1 VTDLAEPLPGVVLA
15 KNPHPATGYLL
26 YLGAAVLFALNGTV
40 SKTLLLGG
48 MEATRLTQLRVTAAF
63 VILFVFIALT
73 RRSALHLRR
82 SELRILAAYGVL
94 GISGAQFLYFLAI
107 ERMPIGMALLIE
119 FTAPLMIAIWLRF
132 GLGHP
137 TRRAVWAAL
146 MAALVGLATVAQVWE
161 GFTLD
166 AFGVAAAFGSAV
178 ALAIYYVTADIQVR
192 RTQPRD
198 AVSLTMWGMGA
209 ATLFWAVIQPWWS
222 FPLDALGSNLH
233 LFGPSGPDVP
243 ASALATWMVVLGTVV
258 PFSLVV
264 LSMQHLRAS
273 QASVVGMTEPVFAT
287 AIAWIV
293 LGEAFAPVQVA
304 GAAIVL
310 GGVLVAERN
319 R

>member
-1 VTDLAEPLPGVVLA
+1 MTDLAEPLPGVVLA

-48 MEATRLTQLRVTAAF
+48 MEATRLSQLRVTAAF
-63 VILFVFIALT
+63 VILLVFIALT
-73 RRSALHLRR
+73 RRSALRLRR
-82 SELRILAAYGVL
+82 SELRMLAAYGVL
-94 GISGAQFLYFLAI
+94 GITGTQFLYFLAI

-119 FTAPLMIAIWLRF
+119 FTAPLMIAIWFRF

-137 TRRAVWAAL
+137 TRPAVWAAL
-146 MAALVGLATVAQVWE
+146 VAALVGLAIAAQVWE

-166 AFGVAAAFGSAV
+166 AFGVAAAFGAAV

-192 RTQPRD
+192 RPQPRD

-209 ATLFWAVIQPWWS
+209 ATLFWAIVQPWWS
-222 FPLDALGSNLH
+222 FPIDALAGSLPF
-233 LFGPSGPDVP
+233 FGQTGPAIP
-243 ASALATWMVVLGTVV
+243 AIGLATWMVVLGTVV